1 MRAEGVL
8 LGDVAKQ
15 FGTPCY
21 VYSQNAITGNYA
33 RLVGAFPK
41 SKPSFRFAVK
51 ANGNLAVLKLLAEQ
65 GAGFDI
71 VSGGELARVIAAGGD
86 VGAVVFSGVGK
97 SEGEI
102 AQALEVGV
110 GGFNVESA
118 SELKRVE
125 SVAKAKGKKAVV
137 SLRVNPAIDGGAHPH
152 LATGLGDSK
161 FGVNASEV
169 NDLAKYAAA
178 SSSLDFAGLS
188 CHLGSQIR
196 DVSAFAAAAAEVG
209 KLCGQL
215 RAQGIA
221 VTVVDMGGGFA
232 VDYEGEG
239 LEVDYGE
246 YDAAL
251 AEHFSDVEL
260 LLEPGRSVCADAGV
274 LLCRVEYEKQCGGK
288 LYWIADAGM
297 NDLLRP
303 ALYSAAHRVAAVNGK
318 SDTSERTGDVAGPVC
333 ESADII
339 ARDCALQIK
348 EGDLIA
354 VLDAGAYGMTMA
366 SNYNARP
373 RPCEVMVDGDAAFLI
388 RRRESVEDLFAA
400 EFGLL

>member
-1 MRAEGVL
+1 M

-21 VYSQNAITGNYA
+21 VYSHNAVIGNYA
-33 RLVGAFPK
+33 RLVNAFPK
-41 SKPSFRFAVK
+41 SKPAFRFAVK

-71 VSGGELARVIAAGGD
+71 VSGGELARVIAAGGN
-86 VGAVVFSGVGK
+86 AAAIVFSGVGK
-97 SEGEI
+97 SASEI
-102 AQALEVGV
+102 AQALDAGI

-118 SELKRVE
+118 SELKRIE
-125 SVAKAKGKKAVV
+125 TIAKAKGKKAAV

-161 FGVNASEV
+161 FGINTDDVV
-169 NDLAKYAAA
+169 DLAKYAAE
-178 SSSLDFAGLS
+178 SPSLNFAGLS

-196 DVSAFAAAAAEVG
+196 DASAFAAAATEIG
-209 KLCGQL
+209 KL
-215 RAQGIA
+215 RAQLQTRGIA
-221 VTVVDMGGGFA
+221 VTIVDMGGGFA
-232 VDYEGEG
+232 VDYEGQGREMN
-239 LEVDYGE
+239 YAE
-246 YDAAL
+246 YDSAL
-251 AEHFSDVEL
+251 AEHFSDVKL

-274 LLCRVEYEKQCGGK
+274 LLCRIEYEKQSGGK

-303 ALYSAAHRVAAVNGK
+303 ALYSATHRVVAVDGK
-318 SDTSERTGDVAGPVC
+318 SQTPERVGDVAGPVC

-339 ARDCALQIK
+339 ARDCKLQIN
-348 EGDLIA
+348 EGGLIA
-354 VLDAGAYGMTMA
+354 VMDAGAYAMTMA

-373 RPCEVMVDGDAAFLI
+373 RPCEVMANGDNAALI
-388 RRRESVEDLFAA
+388 RRRESIEDLFAA